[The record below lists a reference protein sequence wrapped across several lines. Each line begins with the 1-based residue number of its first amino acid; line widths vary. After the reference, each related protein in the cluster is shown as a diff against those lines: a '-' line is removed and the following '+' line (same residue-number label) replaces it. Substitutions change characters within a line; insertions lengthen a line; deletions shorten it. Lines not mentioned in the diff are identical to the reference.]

1 MTAGWECEEGF
12 AGRRSG
18 VNVAVVF
25 PGQGSQAIGMG
36 VELAARWPSVASRFR
51 EASAV
56 LGYDLLELCRTGPE
70 DRLADTRVAQPA
82 LFTVGF
88 ATWEVLKSGGLA
100 PALMAGHSLGEYTA
114 CAAAGAISFA
124 DGLNAVKTRCE
135 AMGEAAVRNP
145 GGMSAII
152 GGDADAWVAKAAG
165 KGRIVVANRNTADQA
180 VVSGEIL
187 ALEDVESAAKA
198 AGARAIR
205 LKVSGA
211 FHSPLMQSA
220 ADKMRIALGGVG
232 FSDPNPPVIG
242 NVTALILKSADQVK
256 EELSAQLMS
265 QVRWEACVR
274 AIAGNGVSAVVECG
288 PGRVLSGMIRKIDG
302 SLAIHGAGSVKDV
315 EETLAG
321 ILGKSG
327 GAV

>member
-1 MTAGWECEEGF
+1 
-12 AGRRSG
+12 
-18 VNVAVVF
+18 
-25 PGQGSQAIGMG
+25 MG
-36 VELAARWPSVASRFR
+36 VDLAARWPSVASRFA

-56 LGYDLLELCRTGPE
+56 LGYDLLELCTAGPE

-88 ATWEVLKSGGLA
+88 ATWEVLKAGGMA
-100 PALMAGHSLGEYTA
+100 PAFMAGHSLGEYTA

-124 DGLNAVKTRCE
+124 DGLAAVKARCE
-135 AMGEAAVRNP
+135 AMGEAAAQNK
-145 GGMSAII
+145 GGMSAIM
-152 GGDADAWVAKAAG
+152 GGDADGWVAAASS

-180 VVSGEIL
+180 VVSGEIP
-187 ALEDVESAAKA
+187 ALEAVENAAKA

-220 ADKMRIALGGVG
+220 ADRMRTVLGAIS
-232 FSDPNPPVIG
+232 FAAPNPPVVG
-242 NVTALILKSADQVK
+242 NVAALVLVSADQVR

-265 QVRWEACVR
+265 TVRWEACVR
-274 AIAGNGVSAVVECG
+274 AIAGAGVASVVECG
-288 PGRVLSGMIRKIDG
+288 PGRILSGLVRKIDR
-302 SLAIHGAGSVKDV
+302 SLATFSTGSATDLD
-315 EETLAG
+315 ETLAKTG
-321 ILGKSG
+321 GATG